1 MRTDEVAV
9 LAEDLLAHL
18 CGDEA
23 DARLLLPRGAL
34 LLGDP
39 VHCVVDLNAQAP
51 R

>member
-18 CGDEA
+18 RGDEA

-39 VHCVVDLNAQAP
+39 VHCVVDLNAP